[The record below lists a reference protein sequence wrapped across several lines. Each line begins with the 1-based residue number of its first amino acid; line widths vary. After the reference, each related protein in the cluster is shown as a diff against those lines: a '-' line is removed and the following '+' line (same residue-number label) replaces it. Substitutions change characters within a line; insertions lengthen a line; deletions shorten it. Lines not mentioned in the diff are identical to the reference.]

1 MLLQP
6 CSTHGNKFK
15 TKFNLEK
22 NKMAMSKKKTF
33 PWFFSIAGMLQ
44 HNNK

>member
-6 CSTHGNKFK
+6 RSTHGNKSK

-22 NKMAMSKKKTF
+22 NKMAMSKKNHGKGKLGGLSNLF
-33 PWFFSIAGMLQ
+33 
-44 HNNK
+44 